1 MQCSLL
7 LEQLKDCRESTAD
20 KPALDKALART
31 FKKRKRMVDAGFAIG
46 PRAWKRA
53 KHGDE
58 VQETRGR
65 PSKAQSRDLI
75 QKVVD
80 LVSNNTQSSSIWLA
94 KLGREARVLTASLH
108 AMYWKSDLV
117 ADVKL
122 TLFYQLVNEHC
133 PWAIEAR
140 KETDVCDHCW
150 LLRSTIQPG
159 LVRLIKHARSALGTA
174 LPGYFAGFNMERL
187 LAPEN
192 VPVSEDLLDEFATFI
207 NKHAER
213 HQAERGV
220 LKGRARVD
228 LHSLEAKVEHAL
240 RWEKQVYSSYLWH
253 VNCYER
259 QNAAIAHLT
268 EHLPPH
274 GLLIWMD
281 WKQNLSLPISGTETS
296 DQFYGTERH
305 ECSVHGIVVLQNV
318 GGEIQRTE
326 VVQLSPVIEHTALA
340 SACLLEKVKSYV
352 PNWEKSSIV
361 HVFSDCG
368 PHYRCL
374 ELVAYW
380 VGSWFAN
387 LRCHLQINLLCEKH
401 GKGAVDQLFS
411 KVNSWIASYV
421 KDRKA
426 RIETVDQ
433 LHKVFSAAAAKDNS
447 TTKNKRYMVDLWSP
461 DSKPESS
468 WRMATYEFHIKKT
481 YCLQMRQ
488 LTRNRLKPVFLDFVL
503 SDRTSHARG
512 VSRHMGTAEEVELEP
527 GVWRR
532 GYFGSQRWKREV
544 PKRGASDTIMKRMKF
559 HESAGLD
566 VSARNTKES
575 PSEKAMRRTARKLL
589 CARKR
594 YSERLTTKLKETS
607 ESSSSASSSSTTSS
621 DSD

>member
-1 MQCSLL
+1 
-7 LEQLKDCRESTAD
+7 
-20 KPALDKALART
+20 
-31 FKKRKRMVDAGFAIG
+31 MVDAGFAIG

-228 LHSLEAKVEHAL
+228 LRSLEAKVEHAL

-281 WKQNLSLPISGTETS
+281 WKQNLSLPTAQRLVRTWRFVGPQFALVWLSQSTRLVRNWRCNQGTTRVLRARDSRAAECRGRNSKNRSCPTFPS
-296 DQFYGTERH
+296 DRAYCFGKRLPLGE
-305 ECSVHGIVVLQNV
+305 
-318 GGEIQRTE
+318 GEILCA
-326 VVQLSPVIEHTALA
+326 QLGE
-340 SACLLEKVKSYV
+340 
-352 PNWEKSSIV
+352 
-361 HVFSDCG
+361 
-368 PHYRCL
+368 
-374 ELVAYW
+374 ELHR
-380 VGSWFAN
+380 S
-387 LRCHLQINLLCEKH
+387 
-401 GKGAVDQLFS
+401 
-411 KVNSWIASYV
+411 
-421 KDRKA
+421 
-426 RIETVDQ
+426 
-433 LHKVFSAAAAKDNS
+433 
-447 TTKNKRYMVDLWSP
+447 
-461 DSKPESS
+461 
-468 WRMATYEFHIKKT
+468 
-481 YCLQMRQ
+481 CLQ
-488 LTRNRLKPVFLDFVL
+488 
-503 SDRTSHARG
+503 
-512 VSRHMGTAEEVELEP
+512 
-527 GVWRR
+527 
-532 GYFGSQRWKREV
+532 
-544 PKRGASDTIMKRMKF
+544 
-559 HESAGLD
+559 
-566 VSARNTKES
+566 
-575 PSEKAMRRTARKLL
+575 
-589 CARKR
+589 
-594 YSERLTTKLKETS
+594 
-607 ESSSSASSSSTTSS
+607 
-621 DSD
+621 